1 MRGIWLKIDTNQQV
15 LQDSQA
21 VEDLAWDNIGWL
33 NDVVVREHLLD
44 LETRVDVRAPVEGQ
58 TVLTES
64 SARLADLLN
73 DGWDNSVGEDWRE
86 DDEVGQLIHDTLSTG
101 QLVQSVSTFVIE
113 EDLMNIFEI
122 L

>member
-1 MRGIWLKIDTNQQV
+1 M
-15 LQDSQA
+15 
-21 VEDLAWDNIGWL
+21 
-33 NDVVVREHLLD
+33 
-44 LETRVDVRAPVEGQ
+44 EGQ

-73 DGWDNSVGEDWRE
+73 DGWDNSVGKDWRE

-101 QLVQSVSTFVIE
+101 QFVQSVSTFIIE
-113 EDLMNIFEI
+113 DELINIFEI

>member
-1 MRGIWLKIDTNQQV
+1 M
-15 LQDSQA
+15 
-21 VEDLAWDNIGWL
+21 
-33 NDVVVREHLLD
+33 
-44 LETRVDVRAPVEGQ
+44 EGQ

-101 QLVQSVSTFVIE
+101 QLVQSVSTLIIE
-113 EDLMNIFEI
+113 DELMNIFEN